1 MAAAPPSRIACV
13 TGASSGIGR
22 ASALALAAAGWTVV
36 VSGRRQQELDETVRL
51 AHERTKDAKVV
62 AVAGDLSKPED
73 VDALFETI
81 RDRFGR
87 LDLLFNNAGRGLP
100 AVPLEDVPL
109 ADFQS
114 IVAINLVAP
123 FLCTQHAFRI
133 MRDQQP
139 QGGRIINNGSISAH
153 APRPLSA
160 PYTLTKH
167 AITGLTKSTSLD
179 GRAYHIACSQI
190 DIGNAQSAMVD
201 ELRRGAGSL
210 QPNGTRMHEDVMP
223 VEAVADS
230 VVHMASLPLHVNILT
245 QTIMANAMP
254 FVGRG

>member
-1 MAAAPPSRIACV
+1 MASTSPRRIACV

-22 ASALALAAAGWTVV
+22 ASAVALAAAGWTVV
-36 VSGRRQQELDETVRL
+36 ISGRRQGELDETIRL
-51 AHERTKDAKVV
+51 ARERTQEAQLV
-62 AVAGDLSKPED
+62 AVVGDLGKPEE
-73 VDALFETI
+73 VDALFEVI
-81 RDRFGR
+81 RERFGR

-100 AVPLEDVPL
+100 AVPLQDVPL
-109 ADFQS
+109 DDFQS

-133 MRDQQP
+133 MRDQSP

-167 AITGLTKSTSLD
+167 AITGLTKSTALD
-179 GRAYHIACSQI
+179 GRAYNIACSQI

-210 QPNGTRMHEDVMP
+210 QPNGDRMHEPVMP
-223 VEAVADS
+223 VEHVADA
-230 VVHMASLPLHVNILT
+230 VVHTASLPLHVNILT
-245 QTIMANAMP
+245 QTIMATQMP